1 MKILIVGAGL
11 YGAVLGRAL
20 AEAGHQV
27 HFIEKRDHIAGN
39 CFDFV
44 NAHGIRVHR
53 YGPHIFHTSN
63 EKVISYVKRFAEWTP
78 YRHRVRA
85 QLENGIHVPLP
96 VNRETLI
103 HVPADRVIDVFY
115 RPYTKKMWGLSIEEL
130 DPSILSRV
138 PITPDAPDDYFPHDT
153 FVGFPLGGYT
163 QFVGEIL
170 RHKSISV
177 ALSAPY
183 SYGQEE
189 AFDFCFNAMPIDEYF
204 DFQLGR
210 LPYRSI
216 RFHHFDVPAPR
227 MSPFSVINFTHD
239 GPMTRVTEWKN
250 FPDHGEA
257 QNVTSLTFEEPCADH
272 ENNYERYYPVKDR
285 AGLNRTLYKS
295 YQALTPSRMKFIGRT
310 GLYAYLDMHQ
320 AISSA
325 LAVAEEFLTQN

>member
-20 AEAGHQV
+20 AEGGHDI
-27 HFIEKRDHIAGN
+27 HILEKRDHYAGN
-39 CFDFV
+39 CFDYV

-53 YGPHIFHTSN
+53 YGPHIFHTSS
-63 EKVISYVKRFAEWTP
+63 EKVITYIKRFAEWIP

-85 QLENGIHVPLP
+85 QLETGDYVPLP

-103 HVPADRVIDVFY
+103 HVPADRVVDVFY

-130 DPSILSRV
+130 DPSILTRV
-138 PITPDAPDDYFPHDT
+138 PMTHDAPDDYFPHET

-170 RHKSISV
+170 RHKNMSL
-177 ALSAPY
+177 ALKSPFH
-183 SYGQEE
+183 YGHEE
-189 AFDFCFNAMPIDEYF
+189 YFDYCLNAMLIDEYF
-204 DFQLGR
+204 GFQLGR
-210 LPYRSI
+210 LPYRSL
-216 RFHHFDVPAPR
+216 RFHHFDLPAPR
-227 MSPFSVINFTHD
+227 MSAWPVINFTHD
-239 GPMTRVTEWKN
+239 GPMTRMTEWKN
-250 FPDHGEA
+250 FPDHGT
-257 QNVTSLTFEEPCADH
+257 TSDYTSVTFEEPCADH

-285 AGLNRTLYKS
+285 AGVNRALYRS

-325 LAVAEEFLTQN
+325 LAQAEDFLSQS